1 MSDHSIVREWLK
13 YLDLEQY
20 YESFVDNGYDDLE
33 MCKQIGEPD
42 LDAIGVQTPKHRQ
55 LIRQAVR
62 TLLEKGGTSVYI
74 SLEECGRLGRD
85 GPGGERVTHPPSA
98 QVAVVAEWYRCRTVT
113 CLVTSSSPVPLKIRR
128 VGQRCTLNLSRAET
142 SSCWCGV
149 VVRRGGCQLRCHPR
163 HLTMVQNDVVRRQ
176 KPSYS

>member
-85 GPGGERVTHPPSA
+85 GPGGDRVTHPPSA
-98 QVAVVAEWYRCRTVT
+98 QVRGIFLCVVSELFCFAHNINLIIGDYVDWPVVKVDNLDCKIFCCTALRMGSIFECYK
-113 CLVTSSSPVPLKIRR
+113 TSFK
-128 VGQRCTLNLSRAET
+128 
-142 SSCWCGV
+142 
-149 VVRRGGCQLRCHPR
+149 
-163 HLTMVQNDVVRRQ
+163 
-176 KPSYS
+176 

>member
-85 GPGGERVTHPPSA
+85 GPGGERMTHPPSA
-98 QVAVVAEWYRCRTVT
+98 QVRGNSFSFCSVSNTT
-113 CLVTSSSPVPLKIRR
+113 DIR
-128 VGQRCTLNLSRAET
+128 L
-142 SSCWCGV
+142 
-149 VVRRGGCQLRCHPR
+149 
-163 HLTMVQNDVVRRQ
+163 
-176 KPSYS
+176 